1 MEINGF
7 WSINKED
14 LNLKEKVSY
23 NKLNQTDIVHSFMY
37 KPKPNSFFNFLPN
50 CIAMIS
56 AININPV
63 KNTTINS
70 FSGYGIKS
78 CSILDVK
85 CALISYPIIQVPS
98 LKIILS

>member
-1 MEINGF
+1 
-7 WSINKED
+7 
-14 LNLKEKVSY
+14 
-23 NKLNQTDIVHSFMY
+23 
-37 KPKPNSFFNFLPN
+37 
-50 CIAMIS
+50 MIS

-85 CALISYPIIQVPS
+85 CALISYQIIQVPS

>member
-1 MEINGF
+1 MEINT
-7 WSINKED
+7 S
-14 LNLKEKVSY
+14 LN
-23 NKLNQTDIVHSFMY
+23 SFTSLFFTSKSKSWFIIFSVDNLRGY
-37 KPKPNSFFNFLPN
+37 NSFFNFLPN